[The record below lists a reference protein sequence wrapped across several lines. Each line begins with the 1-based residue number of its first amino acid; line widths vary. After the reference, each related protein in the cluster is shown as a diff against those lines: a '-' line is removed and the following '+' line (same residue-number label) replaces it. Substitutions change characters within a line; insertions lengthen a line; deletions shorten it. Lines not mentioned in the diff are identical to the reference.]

1 MKKMARA
8 TLAVRLASMVVVKP
22 NVNERAISY
31 QETKVIK
38 ASKGGA
44 YAFTP

>member
-1 MKKMARA
+1 
-8 TLAVRLASMVVVKP
+8 MVVVKP

-38 ASKGGA
+38 GGKGGKGGA